1 LSNELFLVT
10 GANGFIGITL
20 CSELKARG
28 MRVRCAVRESA
39 KFSINDCDVVE
50 VAGLGA
56 NTDWSGA
63 LQDVSVVIHL
73 AARVHV
79 MHDTARDPLDEFR
92 RINVAGT
99 LRLARQ
105 AAANGVKRFVFV
117 SSVKVNGESTAEGHS
132 FREIDAPAPRDP
144 YGISKSEAE
153 AALRQ
158 LAVETGMEVVIVR
171 PPLLYG
177 PEVKGNF
184 AQMLGVLSKGTYLP
198 LASVRNLRSFIYVGN
213 MADALISCAT
223 HPAAANQTYL
233 VSDGVDVS
241 TPDLLKMAGEAMGR
255 PARLIPFPTSLLRLA
270 GRLAGKT
277 AQIDRLLGSLRIDSG
292 KIRRELNW
300 TPPYTMQQGLRATAE
315 WYRNTH
321 P

>member
-1 LSNELFLVT
+1 
-10 GANGFIGITL
+10 
-20 CSELKARG
+20 
-28 MRVRCAVRESA
+28 VRESA

-132 FREIDAPAPRDP
+132 FREIDAPAPLDP

-213 MADALISCAT
+213 MADVLISCAT

-300 TPPYTMQQGLRATAE
+300 TPPFTMQQGLRATAE